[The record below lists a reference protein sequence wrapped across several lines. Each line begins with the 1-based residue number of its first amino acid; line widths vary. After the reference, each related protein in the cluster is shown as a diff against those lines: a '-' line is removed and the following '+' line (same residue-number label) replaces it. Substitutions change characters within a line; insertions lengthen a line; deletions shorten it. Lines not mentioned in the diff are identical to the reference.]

1 MSRGVDRFIASVEVK
16 SLIVDGPPD
25 ATNPPS
31 SKRAPEQKAATGSVE
46 VSTFMEDA
54 EKPLGLCAACAVL
67 HCHMHY
73 YM

>member
-16 SLIVDGPPD
+16 NLIVDGPPD
-25 ATNPPS
+25 ATNSPS
-31 SKRAPEQKAATGSVE
+31 SKRAPQQKAAAGSVE
-46 VSTFMEDA
+46 GISFMEDA

>member
-16 SLIVDGPPD
+16 NLIVDGPPD
-25 ATNPPS
+25 VTNSPS
-31 SKRAPEQKAATGSVE
+31 SKRAPQQKAAARSVE
-46 VSTFMEDA
+46 GISFMEVA